1 MEILHA
7 GAGLMLLT
15 AGSALVYLAHPNQ
28 RWRTRPAGAPALAG
42 GLVGVVA
49 GSIGCAWAWGTG
61 PGLLI
66 AFCMVQT
73 VLVLAPW
80 LARMGA
86 R

>member
-1 MEILHA
+1 MGIIHGL
-7 GAGLMLLT
+7 AGLMLLT
-15 AGSALVYLAHPNQ
+15 AGSALLYLAHPNQ
-28 RWRTRPAGAPALAG
+28 RWRARPAGAPALVG

-49 GSIGCAWAWGTG
+49 GSIACAWAWGTG

-80 LARMGA
+80 LARMGP